1 LRSPQNSF
9 NSSQYFLSEL
19 RKCNDLLESLWQL
32 VQQLEA
38 VGARLAKAC
47 QSVCRLCEEGAL
59 RPRLVAGVAEAAEV
73 AAVVGALAHDY
84 GRELSLK
91 RLLVGAGVAEARRSH
106 ASRVATAA
114 AWLHQPFLSDTL
126 AARFHALAR
135 HLLPA
140 KRLAA

>member
-1 LRSPQNSF
+1 M
-9 NSSQYFLSEL
+9 
-19 RKCNDLLESLWQL
+19 
-32 VQQLEA
+32 QQLEA
-38 VGARLAKAC
+38 VVARLAKVC
-47 QSVCRLCEEGAL
+47 QSVSQVCEEGAL
-59 RPRLVAGVAEAAEV
+59 RPRLVASVEAAEV

-106 ASRVATAA
+106 ARRVATAA
-114 AWLHQPFLSDTL
+114 AWLHQPFLSNTL
-126 AARFHALAR
+126 AARFRALAR